1 MSMFGEPNVE
11 VDLFARSNDGPTQT
25 EINEWTRR
33 SQKEGICGIVNCFK
47 KPTFLC
53 VKCKNNYCP
62 EHFESHFDI
71 LPDGTFEY
79 PRSANKSL
87 DRYTH

>member
-1 MSMFGEPNVE
+1 MSEQSNVE
-11 VDLFARSNDGPTQT
+11 VDFFARSNDRPSQT
-25 EINEWTRR
+25 EINEWTHR
-33 SQKEGICGIVNCFK
+33 SQKEGICGIVNCLK

-53 VKCKNNYCP
+53 VKCKNNYCS

-71 LPDGTFEY
+71 LPDDTFEY
-79 PRSANKSL
+79 SSANERL

>member
-1 MSMFGEPNVE
+1 MSMSDQPKVE
-11 VDLFARSNDGPTQT
+11 VDLFARPNDESTQT
-25 EINEWTRR
+25 EINEWTLR
-33 SQKEGICGIVNCFK
+33 SQKEGICGIVNCLK

-53 VKCKNNYCP
+53 VKCKNNYCH

-71 LPDGTFEY
+71 LQDGTFEY
-79 PRSANKSL
+79 SSANAGL